1 MRKPDFYADLME
13 AEKELKV
20 AQKLVDKA
28 EAKGH
33 LAKLGHA
40 WERMAKAQKTYKNL
54 LALV

>member
-1 MRKPDFYADLME
+1 MKKPDFYADLME

-40 WERMAKAQKTYKNL
+40 WARFSEAQKRYKNL